1 MTHPFT
7 LSSKRWTAGLAYPG
21 RRKVLAVLC
30 LSLLIVVIDNTV
42 LNTALP
48 TLARQLHAGTAS
60 LQWIADAFSLVFAAL
75 LVTAGAI
82 GDRFGRRQA
91 LVGGLVLYAAG
102 SVGAALAGSAGTLIA
117 WRAVM
122 GAGAAFVMP
131 ATLSILNSVFPPAE
145 RPQAIALWSAVAG
158 VAVVIG
164 PTLGGFLLAH
174 FAWGAVFWVNVPF
187 VAVALVA
194 IAFVV
199 PEIAVSST
207 KARLD
212 LAGVVMS
219 AIGLVALVDAIIEAP
234 DRGWASPFTL
244 GELALAAAVL
254 AGFVIWERHSSHPMI
269 DVRVFTNRAFS
280 AASGA
285 LALTFFALFGSLFV
299 LTQYLQLV
307 HGYSTLAAG
316 VRALPFALAMGA
328 ISPVSG
334 LLAQRFGV
342 RRIVPAGLALMGA
355 GLWWLSNVTVT
366 TGYPHLAVAIV
377 MMGAGMG
384 LIMAPASESIMSA
397 LPHEQAGAGS
407 AVNDTVREVG
417 GALGVAVVGSIVSAA
432 YRSQLH
438 LTRLLSGLPAAA
450 AHAAQSSVAAAD
462 QVAAAAGPHGAGL
475 ATAAHSAFTSSMTD
489 GLQLVAVLAI
499 AGALAA
505 AWALPRRG
513 GTVPAQLQQ
522 TDRTRPELIAA

>member
-1 MTHPFT
+1 MTTVST
-7 LSSKRWTAGLAYPG
+7 LSSKRWAAGMAHPG
-21 RRKVLAVLC
+21 RRKILAVLC

-48 TLARQLHAGTAS
+48 TLARQLHAGTSS
-60 LQWIADAFSLVFAAL
+60 LQWVADAFSLVFAAL

-91 LVGGLVLYAAG
+91 LVGGLVLYAVG
-102 SVGAALAGSAGTLIA
+102 STGAALAGSAGTLIT

-131 ATLSILNSVFPPAE
+131 ATLSILNSVFPSTE

-174 FAWGAVFWVNVPF
+174 FAWGAVFWVNLPF

-194 IAFVV
+194 IVTVV
-199 PEIAVSST
+199 PEIAVTSDR
-207 KARLD
+207 ARLD
-212 LAGVVMS
+212 VTGVIMS
-219 AIGLVALVDAIIEAP
+219 AVGLVALVDAIIEAP
-234 DRGWASPFTL
+234 DRGWASPLTL
-244 GELALAAAVL
+244 GELALAIAVL
-254 AGFVIWERHSSHPMI
+254 AGFVIWERHTANPMI
-269 DVRVFTNRAFS
+269 DVRVFTHRAFS

-307 HGYSTLAAG
+307 HGYSTLSAG

-328 ISPVSG
+328 VSPVSG
-334 LLAQRFGV
+334 ILAQRFGV

-355 GLWWLSNVTVT
+355 GLWWLSNVTPA
-366 TGYPHLAVAIV
+366 TGYPHLAAAVV
-377 MMGAGMG
+377 LMGAGMG

-407 AVNDTVREVG
+407 AINDTVREVG

-438 LTRLLSGLPAAA
+438 LTGLLSGIPAAA
-450 AHAAQSSVAAAD
+450 VRAARTSVAAAD
-462 QVAAAAGPHGAGL
+462 QVAATAGPHAAGL
-475 ATAAHSAFTSSMTD
+475 AVAAHSAFTTSMTD
-489 GLQLVAVLAI
+489 GLQVVAVLAV

-505 AWALPRRG
+505 AWALPKCGR
-513 GTVPAQLQQ
+513 PASAQVEAAGA
-522 TDRTRPELIAA
+522 TAPELIAA

>member
-1 MTHPFT
+1 M
-7 LSSKRWTAGLAYPG
+7 
-21 RRKVLAVLC
+21 
-30 LSLLIVVIDNTV
+30 VIDNTV

-48 TLARQLHAGTAS
+48 TLARQLHAGTSS

-91 LVGGLVLYAAG
+91 LVGGLVLYAFG
-102 SVGAALAGSAGTLIA
+102 STGAALAGSAGSLIA

-131 ATLSILNSVFPPAE
+131 ATLSILNSVFPAAE

-174 FAWGAVFWVNVPF
+174 FAWGAVFWVNLP
-187 VAVALVA
+187 LVA
-194 IAFVV
+194 TSLVVVAMVV
-199 PEIAVSST
+199 PEIAVATS

-212 LAGVVMS
+212 VIGVALS
-219 AIGLVALVDAIIEAP
+219 AVGLLALVDAIIEAP
-234 DRGWASPFTL
+234 DRGWSSALTL
-244 GELALAAAVL
+244 GELAAAIVVL
-254 AGFVIWERHSSHPMI
+254 AGFVAWERHNPNPMI
-269 DVRVFTNRAFS
+269 DVRVFTHRAFS

-316 VRALPFALAMGA
+316 VRALPFAFAMGA
-328 ISPVSG
+328 VSPVSG
-334 LLAQRFGV
+334 VLAGRFGV
-342 RRIVPAGLALMGA
+342 RRIVPAGMALMGA
-355 GLWWLSNVTVT
+355 GLWWLSNVSAA
-366 TGYPHLAVAIV
+366 TGYPHLAVAVV

-407 AVNDTVREVG
+407 AINDTVREVG

-438 LTRLLSGLPAAA
+438 LTGPLSGLPAAA
-450 AHAAQSSVAAAD
+450 VRAARTSVAAAD
-462 QVAAAAGPHGAGL
+462 QVAAAAGPHAAGL
-475 ATAAHSAFTSSMTD
+475 ATAAHNAFASSMAD
-489 GLQLVAVLAI
+489 GLQVVGILAM
-499 AGALAA
+499 AGAVVVAL
-505 AWALPRRG
+505 ALPRRRA
-513 GTVPAQLQQ
+513 TAPAQLEDAGHA
-522 TDRTRPELIAA
+522 TPELIAA